1 MSKTP
6 FLLAALLAF
15 VTAPALAQV
24 MVTSRPVV
32 TYYAPAV
39 TPIPSTLPAPVVSYY
54 SPAYTTSRV
63 IYDAPVTV
71 SRPVTSYYAPLPEA
85 VPVSSY
91 VAPTVTVAPTTA
103 YYAPTT
109 SYYSPVTTYYTGG
122 VYSGGVVAPVY
133 GSPIT
138 VGRSAYGTLRPYVP
152 GQPVRNTLRFA
163 LP

>member
-6 FLLAALLAF
+6 LLLAALLAF
-15 VTAPALAQV
+15 VTAPAFAQV
-24 MVTSRPVV
+24 VVTSRPVV

-39 TPIPSTLPAPVVSYY
+39 TPIPATLPAPVVTYY
-54 SPAYTTSRV
+54 SPTYTTSRV
-63 IYDAPVTV
+63 VYDAPVTV
-71 SRPVTSYYAPLPEA
+71 SRPVTTYYAPLPEA

-91 VAPTVTVAPTTA
+91 VAPTVTVVPTTT
-103 YYAPTT
+103 YYA
-109 SYYSPVTTYYTGG
+109 PVTTYY
-122 VYSGGVVAPVY
+122 SGAVVAPVY
-133 GSPIT
+133 GSPVA

>member
-15 VTAPALAQV
+15 VTAPAFAQV
-24 MVTSRPVV
+24 VVTSRPVV

-39 TPIPSTLPAPVVSYY
+39 TPIPATLPAPVVTYY
-54 SPAYTTSRV
+54 SPTYTTSRV
-63 IYDAPVTV
+63 VYDAPVTV
-71 SRPVTSYYAPLPEA
+71 NRPVTTYYAPLPEA

-91 VAPTVTVAPTTA
+91 VAPTVTVAPTTT
-103 YYAPTT
+103 YYA
-109 SYYSPVTTYYTGG
+109 PVTTYY
-122 VYSGGVVAPVY
+122 SGAVVAPVY
-133 GSPIT
+133 GSPVT